1 MMNELRLGANL
12 SPRITTTTN
21 SMDQDYNNQMGIK
34 NGNLG
39 DAETRGLVEMN
50 VDALHT
56 VGDPDWVAYIRGTVL
71 QANDSF
77 TWVKNRHN
85 LKFGGVIMHVR
96 NTSADTLGGTSPR
109 GNYNFSSTMTS
120 FSGDARPYGYASVL
134 LGTPTYAARARFR
147 RWSTLPDLLARCVLC
162 AG

>member
-1 MMNELRLGANL
+1 
-12 SPRITTTTN
+12 
-21 SMDQDYNNQMGIK
+21 
-34 NGNLG
+34 
-39 DAETRGLVEMN
+39 MN

-56 VGDPDWVAYIRGTVL
+56 VGDPDWVAFIRGTVL

-109 GNYNFSSTMTS
+109 GTYNFNSTMTS
-120 FSGDARPYGYASVL
+120 FRAMRAHTAIRRFYWARRPRRLAPASL
-134 LGTPTYAARARFR
+134 PERPTRPIGRTPFSCRMIGRSCR
-147 RWSTLPDLLARCVLC
+147 VSH
-162 AG
+162 

>member
-21 SMDQDYNNQMGIK
+21 SMDQEYNNQLGIK

-39 DAETRGLVEMN
+39 DPATNGLVEMN

-56 VGDPDWVAYIRGTVL
+56 VGDPDWVAFIRGTVL

-109 GNYNFSSTMTS
+109 GTYNFSSTMTRS
-120 FSGDARPYGYASVL
+120 RAM
-134 LGTPTYAARARFR
+134 RARTATHRSYWAR
-147 RWSTLPDLLARCVLC
+147 RPTRLAPASLPGALPDLLAERLFY